1 MAAVRLRMAEAFDE
15 AYRSTRVATW
25 QPKDCVL
32 HIQQGTMTPN
42 TALSCPGN
50 PPSQA
55 FDLEAVVAGIVKPSD
70 AETTPIDTFRNRV
83 SADIIKAATDADL
96 WHQWGGLAINTMI
109 GNVEP
114 YMDETG
120 GVSGVVVKFMITF
133 RVDENDPYQ
142 VRA

>member
-1 MAAVRLRMAEAFDE
+1 
-15 AYRSTRVATW
+15 
-25 QPKDCVL
+25 
-32 HIQQGTMTPN
+32 MTPN
-42 TALSCPGN
+42 EPLSCPGN

-55 FDLEAVVAGIVKPSD
+55 FDLEAIVAGIVKPSD

-96 WHQWGGLAINTMI
+96 WHQWGGLAVNTTI

-114 YMDETG
+114 YTDETG